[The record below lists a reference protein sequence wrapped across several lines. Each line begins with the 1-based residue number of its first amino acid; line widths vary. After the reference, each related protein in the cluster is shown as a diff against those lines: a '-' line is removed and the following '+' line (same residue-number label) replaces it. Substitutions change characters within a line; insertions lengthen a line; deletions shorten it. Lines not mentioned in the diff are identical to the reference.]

1 MRAARLRFNRGMDTH
16 PSTADRL
23 TELEIKASYAEDLLD
38 RLNDVIVRQQSQI
51 DLLLREVALL
61 HQQPQA
67 GDLAALPS
75 PRDELPPHY

>member
-1 MRAARLRFNRGMDTH
+1 MDTH
-16 PSTADRL
+16 PSTAARL
-23 TELEIKASYAEDLLD
+23 MELEIKASYAEDLLD
-38 RLNDVIVRQQSQI
+38 RLNDVVVRQQGQI

-67 GDLAALPS
+67 GDPAALPG